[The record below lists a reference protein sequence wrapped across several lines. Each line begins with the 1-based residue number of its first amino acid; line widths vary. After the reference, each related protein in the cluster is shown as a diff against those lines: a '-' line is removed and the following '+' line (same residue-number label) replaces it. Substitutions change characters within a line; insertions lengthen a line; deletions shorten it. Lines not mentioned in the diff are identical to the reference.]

1 MEKRIV
7 VTAAAALALAAGCGT
22 ALAQPSALYRTAA
35 AVIAPA
41 PTADVGGRG
50 EVIPPPANVD
60 PDMAITPP
68 QSGARMPIIAP
79 PEVPG
84 GRFGIER

>member
-1 MEKRIV
+1 MEQRIV
-7 VTAAAALALAAGCGT
+7 ITALAALALAAGCGT

-35 AVIAPA
+35 AVIAPV
-41 PTADVGGRG
+41 PSADISRR
-50 EVIPPPANVD
+50 EVIPPPSDID
-60 PDMAITPP
+60 PDMAINPP
-68 QSGARMPIIAP
+68 TSGARMPIIPP